1 MRRLLYIFTALTLS
15 LGAFAN
21 DDRNGGKEANKTV
34 IIKVT
39 DTKGEELP
47 GAKVVLAETGK
58 EYITDLNGQI
68 QITMKIAETLTIKI
82 QSLGYAELKLKSSEL
97 NTFNDLSLTPLQ

>member
-1 MRRLLYIFTALTLS
+1 MLS

-21 DDRNGGKEANKTV
+21 DDRNGSREATKTV

-39 DTKGEELP
+39 DIKGEELP

-58 EYITDLNGQI
+58 EYITDFNGQI
-68 QITMKIAETLTIKI
+68 QITMKTTETLTIKVR
-82 QSLGYAELKLKSSEL
+82 SLGFSELSLKSSEL
-97 NTFNDLSLTPLQ
+97 HTFNDLSLTPLQ